1 MSYRWQPTAGTFTE
15 GDLDAAGLAQ
25 SFDSQPAA
33 EEWLT
38 MFFEDLLDHGV
49 SEVSL
54 CEEDRLVYGPMSLNP

>member
-33 EEWLT
+33 ERAPSNAW
-38 MFFEDLLDHGV
+38 
-49 SEVSL
+49 SE
-54 CEEDRLVYGPMSLNP
+54 